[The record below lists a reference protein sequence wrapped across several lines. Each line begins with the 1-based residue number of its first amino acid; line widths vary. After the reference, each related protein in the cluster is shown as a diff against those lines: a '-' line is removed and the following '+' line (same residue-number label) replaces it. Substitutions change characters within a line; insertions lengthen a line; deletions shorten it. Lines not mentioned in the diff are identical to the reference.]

1 MNNQLII
8 GGTIAV
14 ILLILV
20 AILIL
25 KKKEKYTL
33 NANANNLVQSSG
45 TGTPTPALS
54 YLSTDSNGNISV
66 TNSGQFNNVDIEG
79 NLTLKGYTGKVGD
92 VLVSNG
98 SAPPVWA
105 DITPVIGKSNGYQIL
120 PGGLII
126 QWGLQQAGWGSG
138 DPFTFPVAF
147 PNNCL
152 SVTATTYYAGYKPGD
167 VSPSGNN
174 IIMVTN
180 LQPASFSVVSPASQ
194 PFYWMAIGN

>member
-8 GGTIAV
+8 GGTIAI
-14 ILLILV
+14 ILFMLV
-20 AILIL
+20 AVLIL

-33 NANANNLVQSSG
+33 NSNNLVPSSG
-45 TGTPTPALS
+45 TGTPVSALS

-79 NLTLKGYTGKVGD
+79 NLTLKGYSGNVGD

-105 DITPVIGKSNGYQIL
+105 DITPVIGKNNGYQIL

-152 SVTATTYYAGYKPGD
+152 SVTANTYYAGYKSGD
-167 VSPSGNN
+167 AGPTANN
-174 IIMVTN
+174 VIMVTN